1 MEEEEDDAWR
11 NLEKGILMLE
21 EEGSWIQEERKMSNI
36 TRVPERRI
44 DIMSGGK
51 GEDDDQENPRLGV
64 RGIVRKGVLESVK
77 ESGHEVCLEEFEVTV
92 RNKRQ
97 EAAKVIEEARKPR
110 NEEDSKRMGEGV
122 GVKDNQTGHNI

>member
-1 MEEEEDDAWR
+1 
-11 NLEKGILMLE
+11 MLE
-21 EEGSWIQEERKMSNI
+21 EEGSWIQEERKMANI

-51 GEDDDQENPRLGV
+51 GKGEDEDQENPRLGV

-77 ESGHEVCLEEFEVTV
+77 ESGHEVCEEEFEVTV

-110 NEEDSKRMGEGV
+110 IEEDSKRIGG
-122 GVKDNQTGHNI
+122 GGGGWGLR